1 MTFVQELLAAFAD
14 CDLHFCIYVAYGI
27 TLILHAAFCRPEHN
41 PGEAREHF
49 VHGVVYLS
57 LGLLK

>member
-1 MTFVQELLAAFAD
+1 MTFLLAAFAD
-14 CDLHFCIYVAYGI
+14 CDLHLCIYAAYGI
-27 TLILHAAFCRPEHN
+27 TLMLRAAFCRPEHN

>member
-1 MTFVQELLAAFAD
+1 MTFVQELLAAFAN
-14 CDLHFCIYVAYGI
+14 CDLHFCIYVTYGI
-27 TLILHAAFCRPEHN
+27 TLILRAAFCEHN

>member
-1 MTFVQELLAAFAD
+1 MTFVQELLAAFAN
-14 CDLHFCIYVAYGI
+14 CDLHFCIYAAYGI
-27 TLILHAAFCRPEHN
+27 TLMLGAAFCSAEHN

-49 VHGVVYLS
+49 VRGVVYLS